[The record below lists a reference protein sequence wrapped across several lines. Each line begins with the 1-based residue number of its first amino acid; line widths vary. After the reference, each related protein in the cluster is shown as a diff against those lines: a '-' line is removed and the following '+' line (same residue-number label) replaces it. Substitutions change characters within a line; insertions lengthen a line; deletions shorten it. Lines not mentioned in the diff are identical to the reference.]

1 MHSRHDTNATIAA
14 TLVLI
19 VGMGAGRFAFTG
31 LYPLMISE
39 GSLSVSQGSYAASAN
54 YAGYLAGALL
64 ASLRLPLSSSALCQL
79 AGGATVLT
87 LAALGLSLPAGI
99 VIAVR
104 GIAGLFSAIAMVA
117 ASHWL
122 IHDRQQHHSAPALY
136 AGVGLGILVS
146 AEAIALRAAA
156 GADNHAIWIA
166 LAGLC
171 AALLAPIFL
180 RQKQDGRDKQAMRSE
195 PRVPETEGAE
205 LGPWRLITIYGLAGL
220 GYIMTATY
228 LPLLVRTAL
237 PSLGPVQVWALFGLA
252 AAPSCFLWHKLHL
265 RLGTSRSLAL
275 NLTCQGVGVG
285 FPLMHWPIA
294 YLASAVIVGG
304 TFMGVVTIVM
314 PAGRRLAHR
323 VRFNILA
330 IMTAAYG
337 FGQIIGPLIA
347 VEAYS
352 LTSSFDTSLTLAVL
366 ALFAGAGLSY
376 AVRRDKQPATS

>member
-1 MHSRHDTNATIAA
+1 MRSKHDASATVSA

-19 VGMGAGRFAFTG
+19 VGMGVGRFAFTG

-39 GSLSVSQGSYAASAN
+39 GTLSVSAGSYAASAN

-64 ASLRLPLSSSALCQL
+64 VSLRLPLSSRALCQL
-79 AGGATVLT
+79 AGAATVLT
-87 LAALGLSLPAGI
+87 LAVLGLSLPAGI

-104 GIAGLFSAIAMVA
+104 GISGLFSAIAMVA

-136 AGVGLGILVS
+136 AGVGLGIVLS
-146 AEAIALRAAA
+146 AETIALGAAA
-156 GADNHAIWIA
+156 GTGSRIIWIA

-171 AALLAPIFL
+171 SALLVPSF
-180 RQKQDGRDKQAMRSE
+180 RRTTQGKRDIQEVGPE
-195 PRVPETEGAE
+195 PRAPKTVGPQ

-252 AAPSCFLWHKLHL
+252 AAPSCFLWHRVHL
-265 RLGTSRSLAL
+265 RMGTSRSLGL
-275 NLTCQGVGVG
+275 NLTCQAVGVG
-285 FPLMHWPIA
+285 LPLLHLPIA

-323 VRFNILA
+323 VGFNMLA

-347 VEAYS
+347 EQVYAR
-352 LTSSFDTSLTLAVL
+352 TSSFDGSLSLAAL
-366 ALFAGAGLSY
+366 ALFAAAGLSY
-376 AVRRDKQPATS
+376 AVRKGQQTATF